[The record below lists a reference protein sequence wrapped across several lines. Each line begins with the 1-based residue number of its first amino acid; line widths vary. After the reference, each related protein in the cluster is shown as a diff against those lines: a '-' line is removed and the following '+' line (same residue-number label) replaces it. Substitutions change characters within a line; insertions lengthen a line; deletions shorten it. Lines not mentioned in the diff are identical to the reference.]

1 MTKIDKIALLKNVG
15 SSWVALGVTV
25 IAGFFL
31 SPYILHH
38 LGDEAFGLWV
48 LIFSITGYYGLFD
61 LGIRSSIVRYVAKY
75 AATDD
80 RQQLNLLVNTALFS
94 YAAIGFVCLLI
105 TAVATY
111 FVALMFRVPP
121 EFLRTARLLFAMVG
135 TSVALGFP
143 LGVFGGILDGLQR
156 FMISN
161 VTSLSSTLLRAVL
174 ILIALQHGGGLLT
187 VAFITVSLPLVASLV
202 NAGIVLRLLP
212 IRFSLHNLDRRT
224 LRRIASYSG
233 PTFMIIVAARLRFR
247 TDALVIGTFLSA
259 TAITYFTVGA
269 RLLEYSGEVVNS
281 LAQIFVPMSSQLH
294 ATNDLDQL
302 KKIVVAGNRACS
314 FIIFPIATILVL
326 LGKSVIEAWVGPRYV
341 AQSYPVMLVLLV
353 AYCLMLSQSAC
364 NRVLFG
370 MAKHKILA
378 IVTLVEGAAN
388 LALSIALVRR
398 FGIFG
403 DALGTAIPLSCTM
416 LFFLPHHVC
425 RLLKISLRTY
435 IREAF
440 TLPLVLCVPLVGTLL
455 WMRRWFV
462 PHNYLQLCLQLLL
475 GVAVYGAGLLW
486 AFRTGRAWNVGEL
499 SVNNSS
505 TELPIEIVE
514 GD

>member
-1 MTKIDKIALLKNVG
+1 
-15 SSWVALGVTV
+15 
-25 IAGFFL
+25 
-31 SPYILHH
+31 
-38 LGDEAFGLWV
+38 
-48 LIFSITGYYGLFD
+48 
-61 LGIRSSIVRYVAKY
+61 
-75 AATDD
+75 
-80 RQQLNLLVNTALFS
+80 
-94 YAAIGFVCLLI
+94 
-105 TAVATY
+105 
-111 FVALMFRVPP
+111 
-121 EFLRTARLLFAMVG
+121 
-135 TSVALGFP
+135 
-143 LGVFGGILDGLQR
+143 
-156 FMISN
+156 
-161 VTSLSSTLLRAVL
+161 
-174 ILIALQHGGGLLT
+174 
-187 VAFITVSLPLVASLV
+187 
-202 NAGIVLRLLP
+202 
-212 IRFSLHNLDRRT
+212 
-224 LRRIASYSG
+224 
-233 PTFMIIVAARLRFR
+233 
-247 TDALVIGTFLSA
+247 
-259 TAITYFTVGA
+259 
-269 RLLEYSGEVVNS
+269 
-281 LAQIFVPMSSQLH
+281 MSSQLH

-499 SVNNSS
+499 SLNNSS

>member
-1 MTKIDKIALLKNVG
+1 
-15 SSWVALGVTV
+15 
-25 IAGFFL
+25 
-31 SPYILHH
+31 
-38 LGDEAFGLWV
+38 
-48 LIFSITGYYGLFD
+48 
-61 LGIRSSIVRYVAKY
+61 
-75 AATDD
+75 
-80 RQQLNLLVNTALFS
+80 
-94 YAAIGFVCLLI
+94 
-105 TAVATY
+105 
-111 FVALMFRVPP
+111 
-121 EFLRTARLLFAMVG
+121 
-135 TSVALGFP
+135 
-143 LGVFGGILDGLQR
+143 
-156 FMISN
+156 
-161 VTSLSSTLLRAVL
+161 
-174 ILIALQHGGGLLT
+174 
-187 VAFITVSLPLVASLV
+187 
-202 NAGIVLRLLP
+202 
-212 IRFSLHNLDRRT
+212 
-224 LRRIASYSG
+224 
-233 PTFMIIVAARLRFR
+233 MIIVAARLRFR

-499 SVNNSS
+499 SLNNSS